1 MADEE
6 DMNEIEEHLIRM
18 RRIAY
23 LNLQKIKQANDKTR
37 HYVKPK
43 MYKLSNEPV
52 DVKNSLRKNRLEQ
65 RNIWK
70 PY

>member
-1 MADEE
+1 
-6 DMNEIEEHLIRM
+6 M

-43 MYKLSNEPV
+43 MYKLSSEPI
-52 DVKNSLRKNRLEQ
+52 DAKNSLRKNRLEQ